1 MESINKCAWPSVHG
15 GVAIQTYSSIG
26 DHLLA
31 VYMYIQNNATVV
43 LPLFR

>member
-15 GVAIQTYSSIG
+15 GVATQTYSIG

-31 VYMYIQNNATVV
+31 VYYIQNNATVV
-43 LPLFR
+43 LPLF